1 ILLEP
6 DGMTTGYDYAPQITA
21 LGNDGAFAVTW
32 FGQDA
37 GGDIRILVQRFDSSG
52 TAVGTPL
59 LPEPD
64 GVTNGHDYYPQLT
77 ALGSDGA
84 FAVTWYG
91 YDAGGDTSIFVQ
103 RFDSSGTAVG
113 TPLLLEPDG
122 VTNGADLYPQLTALG
137 SDGAFAVTWFG

>member
-1 ILLEP
+1 
-6 DGMTTGYDYAPQITA
+6 
-21 LGNDGAFAVTW
+21 
-32 FGQDA
+32 
-37 GGDIRILVQRFDSSG
+37 RFDSSG

-59 LPEPD
+59 LLEPAR
-64 GVTNGHDYYPQLT
+64 VTNDHDLYPQLT

-113 TPLLLEPDG
+113 TPLLLEPAG
-122 VTNGADLYPQLTALG
+122 VTNGADLYPHLTTLG
-137 SDGAFAVTWFG
+137 SDGAFAVTWSGYDAGGDSTIFGPRFDSSGTAVGTPLLLDLA